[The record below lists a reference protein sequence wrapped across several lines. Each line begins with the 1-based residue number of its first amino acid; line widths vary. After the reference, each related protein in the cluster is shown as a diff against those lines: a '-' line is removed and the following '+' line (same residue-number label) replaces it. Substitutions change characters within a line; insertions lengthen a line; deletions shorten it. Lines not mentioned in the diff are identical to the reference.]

1 MTTDLPPVAMFFS
14 SDGLSTDGG
23 SFSGGGS
30 TNVDGDIQQK
40 YIYLHMC
47 MHACMF
53 FKRPQVSVIEVV
65 IVGQTNHFLGAVPT
79 SRAIMLPVALAHAV
93 LPAHTISVEF
103 KSPLRTYS

>member
-1 MTTDLPPVAMFFS
+1 MADRSQVVAPPTWMVIY
-14 SDGLSTDGG
+14 
-23 SFSGGGS
+23 
-30 TNVDGDIQQK
+30 NKNI
-40 YIYLHMC
+40 YICICAC

>member
-1 MTTDLPPVAMFFS
+1 MLHTFFLDDDGPDLPPVAMFFS

-47 MHACMF
+47 MHACMHVF
-53 FKRPQVSVIEVV
+53 
-65 IVGQTNHFLGAVPT
+65 
-79 SRAIMLPVALAHAV
+79 
-93 LPAHTISVEF
+93 
-103 KSPLRTYS
+103 